1 MTIVLSGAVSATTQ
15 NNTTCSD
22 PIINGTVT
30 ISEYGNVRPL
40 PNATIT
46 VNSTGSNSR
55 VLGTTTTDANGYY
68 SINFY
73 SVNTQFLVT
82 ASYLGCNSVTKT
94 VNVSQSSNPQDPNYY
109 GTSNIQL
116 TPKTATWNGQMGYY
130 SSIYITYYDGY
141 YSAGELKTSISGDSA
156 TYNAYCI
163 DIYTTIHSGGQLLVN
178 GPLPGTTGD
187 LSDQVDW
194 DKVNYIISHYAANSN
209 LEGAAIQAA
218 IWYFT
223 SAQYGEYPGNDPSHP
238 GYYQFMTNPEDAKL
252 NTWYNPNAVRD
263 RAWEIIN
270 SANSMNYPSTVTLE
284 PEITRVENGSDV
296 VITATVRDQN
306 GNPLQ
311 NITVNFTTDKGNL
324 SYATRTTNANGQASV
339 TLYNVG
345 DNSTATVTAYVTGK
359 YGTLLYDDV
368 NNPLQNLVCAQL
380 LPYTL
385 SDTSTINFDRKV
397 DVQITQTV
405 DKPVANVGDIVNFT
419 ITARNTHGYR
429 NATGIIIKDI
439 IPEGLSNVTVIPSV
453 GTFYNNLWVIPS
465 LASGATATL
474 NIIGTVTASMAGLT
488 VTNTATRVGQDQYN
502 SLPAIASA
510 SVYTKMAMVDIDE
523 TVNTPVNVGD
533 TVTYVVSVTNNG
545 PDTATNIVVEDN
557 PPCCLNNLTITPSV
571 GTYENGIWTIPSL
584 ASGATATLTIS
595 GIATAVMAGCCT
607 PNTATIINQ
616 TEYDPHTI
624 GESVTKETYTKEANV
639 ALSQTANYQGN
650 VVTFT
655 VTATNNGPDTATNI
669 NITDLIPA
677 GFTNVT
683 VTPSIGTYENGIWII
698 PSLENGVV
706 ATLTITGTAV
716 PQSTITNT
724 VTKTGQTEYD
734 PATQDTVTNILYVP
748 GSDLRV
754 NNYIYNGPNLAT
766 PYGSA
771 PLYTIVA
778 VNNST
783 YMIDGVTYQSDD
795 ATGVKVNIII
805 PEGLEFVSASPRQGT
820 YDAATHIWTIGDLP
834 RGAYAY
840 LDLVLKV
847 IGFSDTNLT
856 ITNNATI
863 SGDQY
868 DPILTNNYKTYDIT
882 VIPPADIEVKY
893 NSSDNNPNAGDNV
906 ILTVRTVN
914 NGPVTATG
922 VKITNKLPAGLLYQS
937 HEVSWDGGST
947 WILNDDSYNPGNGIW
962 DLSSRTM
969 DSGTSCMLRI
979 TATVEGS
986 GTITTEARKTA
997 QSTTQLDYN
1006 ISNNSQKINLLVDSV
1021 KDSSTSAA
1029 DLRVNN
1035 YIYNGPNLATPYG
1048 SAPLYTIVAVNN
1060 STYMIDGVTYQSDDA
1075 TGVKVNIIIPEG
1087 LEFVSASP
1095 RQGTY
1100 DAATHIWT
1108 IGDLPRGAYAY
1119 LDLVLKVIG
1128 FSDTNLTITNNATIS
1143 GDQYDPILTNN
1154 YKTYDI
1160 TVIPPA
1166 DIQINN
1172 TVDNINPSQGDTVI
1186 FEVEAKNNGPVSA
1199 NGVVVTYVIPSGLT
1213 YQSHEVSFDGGNT
1226 WISNDSSYNP
1236 STGAWDLTGR
1246 TMTNGET
1253 YLLRIN
1259 VTVTGTGHITTEA
1272 AKTAQSSTQFDYNI
1286 SNNRKRESINV
1297 IS

>member
-1 MTIVLSGAVSATTQ
+1 MNKRIFLIFITIFVAIVLSGAVSATTQ

-73 SVNTQFLVT
+73 SANTQFLVT

-141 YSAGELKTSISGDSA
+141 YSAGELKTTISGDSA

-223 SAQYGEYPGNDPSHP
+223 SAPYGAYPGTDPNHP
-238 GYYQFMTNPEDAKL
+238 GYYQFMTNPNDAKTSSGGTTIR
-252 NTWYNPNAVRD
+252 N

-284 PEITRVENGSDV
+284 PEITRVENGSNA

-311 NITVNFTTDKGNL
+311 NITVNFTTDKGSL

-339 TLYNVG
+339 TLSNVG

-405 DKPVANVGDIVNFT
+405 DKPVANVGDTVNFT
-419 ITARNTHGYR
+419 ITARNTHSYR
-429 NATGIIIKDI
+429 NATGIIIEDI

-465 LASGATATL
+465 LAGGATATL

-488 VTNTATRVGQDQYN
+488 VTNTATRVSQDQYN
-502 SLPAIASA
+502 SLPAVASA

-624 GESVTKETYTKEANV
+624 GESVTRSTYTKLVDISISHTSWYSGLYTYTYGSSPVFTVRAMNSGQDEASGV
-639 ALSQTANYQGN
+639 VVEYKVGDGFEYILSNPYQGTVSYDPETRIITWN
-650 VVTFT
+650 IGDMPVGGRTYLYVYLRVIETGDHTVDLTNTASLKHVDQDDQDDSNDEVSRSIYVAPSADVQIDQTMEQTNPELVTIT
-655 VTATNNGPDTATNI
+655 IIATNNGPNTANGIEVSENI
-669 NITDLIPA
+669 PSEL
-677 GFTNVT
+677 FNVT
-683 VTPSIGTYENGIWII
+683 VTPSVGSYNNGIWYI
-698 PSLENGVV
+698 PSLEDGDIATLIIQGTINQPFQTIKNTATRTRQNETDWNLNNNSKTCIIGESTKDIDISISHTSWYSGLYTYTYGSSPVFTVRAMNSGQDEASGVV
-706 ATLTITGTAV
+706 VEYKVGDGFEYILSNPYQGTVSYDPETRIITWNIGDMPVGGRTYLYVYLRVIETGDHTVDLTNTASLKHVDQDDQDDSNDEVSRSIYVAPSADVQIDQTMEQTNPELVTITIIA
-716 PQSTITNT
+716 TN
-724 VTKTGQTEYD
+724 
-734 PATQDTVTNILYVP
+734 
-748 GSDLRV
+748 
-754 NNYIYNGPNLAT
+754 NGPNTAN
-766 PYGSA
+766 G
-771 PLYTIVA
+771 
-778 VNNST
+778 
-783 YMIDGVTYQSDD
+783 
-795 ATGVKVNIII
+795 
-805 PEGLEFVSASPRQGT
+805 
-820 YDAATHIWTIGDLP
+820 
-834 RGAYAY
+834 
-840 LDLVLKV
+840 
-847 IGFSDTNLT
+847 
-856 ITNNATI
+856 
-863 SGDQY
+863 
-868 DPILTNNYKTYDIT
+868 
-882 VIPPADIEVKY
+882 IEVSE
-893 NSSDNNPNAGDNV
+893 N
-906 ILTVRTVN
+906 
-914 NGPVTATG
+914 
-922 VKITNKLPAGLLYQS
+922 
-937 HEVSWDGGST
+937 
-947 WILNDDSYNPGNGIW
+947 
-962 DLSSRTM
+962 
-969 DSGTSCMLRI
+969 
-979 TATVEGS
+979 
-986 GTITTEARKTA
+986 
-997 QSTTQLDYN
+997 
-1006 ISNNSQKINLLVDSV
+1006 
-1021 KDSSTSAA
+1021 
-1029 DLRVNN
+1029 
-1035 YIYNGPNLATPYG
+1035 
-1048 SAPLYTIVAVNN
+1048 
-1060 STYMIDGVTYQSDDA
+1060 
-1075 TGVKVNIIIPEG
+1075 
-1087 LEFVSASP
+1087 
-1095 RQGTY
+1095 
-1100 DAATHIWT
+1100 
-1108 IGDLPRGAYAY
+1108 
-1119 LDLVLKVIG
+1119 
-1128 FSDTNLTITNNATIS
+1128 
-1143 GDQYDPILTNN
+1143 
-1154 YKTYDI
+1154 
-1160 TVIPPA
+1160 
-1166 DIQINN
+1166 
-1172 TVDNINPSQGDTVI
+1172 
-1186 FEVEAKNNGPVSA
+1186 
-1199 NGVVVTYVIPSGLT
+1199 IPSEL
-1213 YQSHEVSFDGGNT
+1213 F
-1226 WISNDSSYNP
+1226 
-1236 STGAWDLTGR
+1236 
-1246 TMTNGET
+1246 
-1253 YLLRIN
+1253 N
-1259 VTVTGTGHITTEA
+1259 VTVTPSVGSYNNGIWYIPSLEDGDIATLIIQGTINQPFQTIKNTATRTRQNETDWNLNNNS
-1272 AKTAQSSTQFDYNI
+1272 KTIYF
-1286 SNNRKRESINV
+1286 
-1297 IS
+1297 

>member
-1 MTIVLSGAVSATTQ
+1 MNKRILLIFITIFVAIVLSGAVSATTQ

-73 SVNTQFLVT
+73 STNTQFLVT
-82 ASYLGCNSVTKT
+82 ASFLGCNSVTKT

-223 SAQYGEYPGNDPSHP
+223 SAQYGEYPGNDPNHP

-385 SDTSTINFDRKV
+385 SDTSTINYDRKV

-405 DKPVANVGDIVNFT
+405 DKPVANVGDTVNFT
-419 ITARNTHGYR
+419 ITARNTHSYR
-429 NATGIIIKDI
+429 NATGIIIEDI

-488 VTNTATRVGQDQYN
+488 VTNTATRVSQDQYN
-502 SLPAIASA
+502 SLPAVASA

-607 PNTATIINQ
+607 SNTATIINQ

-677 GFTNVT
+677 GLTNVT
-683 VTPSIGTYENGIWII
+683 ITPSIGTYENGIWII

-706 ATLTITGTAV
+706 ATLIMTGTAV

-724 VTKTGQTEYD
+724 ATKTGQTEYD
-734 PATQDTVTNILYVP
+734 PSTQNKINYTLYVP
-748 GSDLRV
+748 SADVRV
-754 NNYIYNGPNLAT
+754 
-766 PYGSA
+766 S
-771 PLYTIVA
+771 LYTSTGKYTNWDINNVVTWVA
-778 VNNST
+778 DLINL
-783 YMIDGVTYQSDD
+783 GPDD
-795 ATGVKVNIII
+795 ANNVVATILL
-805 PEGLEFVSASPRQGT
+805 PEGLAFRGVDTRSNGYYDYDQVNRIITWYLDFMPSGGAASLNFFTFINKSGDLSVTLTKTSQSEYDPNNANNVRTRTLPIPQQVDIKVVQNVDNIAPVIGEIITYTILIENNGPGNATGLTIKDLLPEGLTFLSANTNGIGS
-820 YDAATHIWTIGDLP
+820 YDENTGIWTIGNFNSKET
-834 RGAYAY
+834 A
-840 LDLVLKV
+840 
-847 IGFSDTNLT
+847 TLT
-856 ITNNATI
+856 IKAIVNDNA
-863 SGDQY
+863 
-868 DPILTNNYKTYDIT
+868 
-882 VIPPADIEVKY
+882 
-893 NSSDNNPNAGDNV
+893 
-906 ILTVRTVN
+906 
-914 NGPVTATG
+914 
-922 VKITNKLPAGLLYQS
+922 
-937 HEVSWDGGST
+937 
-947 WILNDDSYNPGNGIW
+947 
-962 DLSSRTM
+962 
-969 DSGTSCMLRI
+969 
-979 TATVEGS
+979 
-986 GTITTEARKTA
+986 
-997 QSTTQLDYN
+997 
-1006 ISNNSQKINLLVDSV
+1006 
-1021 KDSSTSAA
+1021 
-1029 DLRVNN
+1029 
-1035 YIYNGPNLATPYG
+1035 
-1048 SAPLYTIVAVNN
+1048 
-1060 STYMIDGVTYQSDDA
+1060 
-1075 TGVKVNIIIPEG
+1075 
-1087 LEFVSASP
+1087 
-1095 RQGTY
+1095 
-1100 DAATHIWT
+1100 
-1108 IGDLPRGAYAY
+1108 
-1119 LDLVLKVIG
+1119 
-1128 FSDTNLTITNNATIS
+1128 
-1143 GDQYDPILTNN
+1143 
-1154 YKTYDI
+1154 
-1160 TVIPPA
+1160 
-1166 DIQINN
+1166 NN
-1172 TVDNINPSQGDTVI
+1172 TVINSVKLETVDQFDWNFNDNS
-1186 FEVEAKNNGPVSA
+1186 KK
-1199 NGVVVTYVIPSGLT
+1199 
-1213 YQSHEVSFDGGNT
+1213 
-1226 WISNDSSYNP
+1226 
-1236 STGAWDLTGR
+1236 
-1246 TMTNGET
+1246 T
-1253 YLLRIN
+1253 YL
-1259 VTVTGTGHITTEA
+1259 
-1272 AKTAQSSTQFDYNI
+1272 NI
-1286 SNNRKRESINV
+1286 IERD
-1297 IS
+1297 